1 MSHFRLHTSN
11 RLETLF
17 DRLAEIVAVPAGSPL
32 TPEVIVVQSR
42 GMQRWL
48 SLRLAERFG
57 VWSNDE
63 KSFPFPNAFIWDIFR
78 RLLPE
83 LPRSSAFDPDI
94 LTWRIMAALPELIE
108 KDGFDALRRYFRS
121 GSDPLKRYQFAR
133 RMADLFDQYTVYR
146 PEMLRVW
153 EQGGGDEDEPWQ
165 AVLWRCLAGEG
176 RPAHKGAVL
185 ETFLE
190 MAGQGAGLVRQLPA
204 RVAIFGIPS
213 LPPMHLAVFQAL
225 AHYVEINLF
234 LLNPSREY
242 WGDIVSAREA
252 VRRKRQLSFEG
263 FVESDLYL
271 SAGNPLLASLGGLG
285 RDFFRM
291 LLENLDFEEEH
302 SCFGDPAEDSLLHA
316 LQSDILMLR
325 ERPGR
330 NAPRLTVGKDDLSV
344 RFHSCHSPL
353 REMEVLHDQL
363 LDLFDRSVDLKPNDI
378 VVMIPDIE
386 TYAPY
391 ISAVFEGMGD
401 ERRIPFRIADRG
413 MRGQNEAADA
423 FLKILALPGG
433 RCGAAQV
440 LDILEVPAVLNSAG
454 MTAVDLDVVRGWVRE
469 TGIRWGID
477 AQDRQR
483 QGVPAYGQNSWRT
496 GLDRLLLGYACG
508 DGDRLLEGILPF
520 APVEGGQAHPLGSFV
535 DFAEKLF
542 AVAGDLHESRSPA
555 QWADF
560 LEEVLDLFFQP
571 SRDFEEELEALR
583 QQVRRLREH
592 AGAARYETEI
602 PLEVVRS
609 CLDEALQQSASAHG
623 FLAGGVTFC
632 ALLPMRA
639 IPFRVVVLAGMND
652 GVFPRTPQPAG
663 FDLIARR
670 PRPGDRSVRSEDRYL
685 FLEAL
690 LSAREHLLISYV
702 GQSMRD
708 SSSLPPSVLVSELLD
723 VIERGFQLKEGR
735 LLDHLVVEHRL
746 QAFHPAYFAANSR
759 LFSYSREN
767 AAARVARSS
776 ASRSPQS
783 LVSEPLEEADDT
795 NDVSVDDLVRFFRH
809 PTRFFLDRRLGIRL
823 GDAQAPLDEREP
835 LELDGLE
842 NFRLMN
848 ALVEDHLA
856 ERAHAHDVRYYQ
868 AQGVLPPGAAG
879 EALFARCSRQ
889 AQQFSER
896 LQSWRDDQAPRLD
909 IDFSL
914 GGYRLHGRL
923 NPGGRESILR
933 YRFGRIRGGDLL
945 EAWICHLIMA
955 CCGNAYE
962 TVLVGRDEG
971 WRIPPLDDGVT
982 PLEALLNLYGEGSR
996 RLLHFYPNSSLAYA
1010 KQIHKGGSPP
1020 QALNSAI
1027 KAWKGGYHVAGES
1040 DDSWLRYALRDTP
1053 PFDEDFEN
1061 LAVQIFQPLLAVRE
1075 KLA

>member
-1 MSHFRLHTSN
+1 
-11 RLETLF
+11 
-17 DRLAEIVAVPAGSPL
+17 
-32 TPEVIVVQSR
+32 
-42 GMQRWL
+42 
-48 SLRLAERFG
+48 
-57 VWSNDE
+57 
-63 KSFPFPNAFIWDIFR
+63 
-78 RLLPE
+78 
-83 LPRSSAFDPDI
+83 
-94 LTWRIMAALPELIE
+94 
-108 KDGFDALRRYFRS
+108 
-121 GSDPLKRYQFAR
+121 
-133 RMADLFDQYTVYR
+133 MADLFDQYTVYR
-146 PEMLRVW
+146 PEMLRAW
-153 EQGGGDEDEPWQ
+153 EQGGGDEDELWQ
-165 AVLWRCLAGEG
+165 AVLWRRLAGDG

-190 MAGQGAGLVRQLPA
+190 MAGQGAVAQNQLPA

-252 VRRKRQLSFEG
+252 MRRKRQLSFDG
-263 FVESDLYL
+263 FMESDLYL
-271 SAGNPLLASLGGLG
+271 SAGHPLLASLGGLG

-302 SCFGDPAEDSLLHA
+302 SCFGEPGEDSLLHA

-330 NAPRLTVGKDDLSV
+330 NAPRLTVGEDDLSV
-344 RFHSCHSPL
+344 RIHSCHSPL

-363 LDLFDRSVDLKPNDI
+363 LDLFDRSPDLKPNDV

-391 ISAVFEGMGD
+391 ISAVFEGMSD

-413 MRGQNEAADA
+413 MCGQSEAADA
-423 FLKILALPGG
+423 FLKILALAGG
-433 RCGAAQV
+433 RCSAAQV
-440 LDILEVPAVLNSAG
+440 FDILEAPAVLHSAG
-454 MTAVDLDVVRGWVRE
+454 MTAADLDVVRGWVRE

-483 QGVPAYGQNSWRT
+483 QGVPAFEQNSWRA

-508 DGDRLLEGILPF
+508 DTDCLLEGILPF

-542 AVAGDLHESRSPA
+542 SVAGDLHKSRSPA

-583 QQVRRLREH
+583 QQVRRLREQ
-592 AGAARYETEI
+592 AGAAQYDQQI
-602 PLEVVRS
+602 PLEVVRNS
-609 CLDEALQQSASAHG
+609 LDESLQQSASAHG

-652 GVFPRTPQPAG
+652 GVFPRIPQPSG

-690 LSAREHLLISYV
+690 VSARDFLLISYV
-702 GQSMRD
+702 GQSVRD
-708 SSSLPPSVLVSELLD
+708 GSSLPPSVLVSELLD
-723 VIERGFQLKEGR
+723 VIERGFQRKEGY
-735 LLDHLVVEHRL
+735 LLDYLVVEHRL
-746 QAFHPAYFAANSR
+746 QAFHPAYFAENSG

-767 AAARVARSS
+767 AAARVARS
-776 ASRSPQS
+776 ADSRNPLPLISG
-783 LVSEPLEEADDT
+783 PLEEIEDS
-795 NDVSVDDLVRFFRH
+795 NDVPVDDLVRFFRH
-809 PTRFFLDRRLGIRL
+809 PTRFFLDHRLGIRL
-823 GDAQAPLDEREP
+823 GEAQAPLDEREP

-856 ERAHAHDVRYYQ
+856 ERAHAHDMGYYQ

-879 EALFARCSRQ
+879 NALFARCSRQ
-889 AQQFSER
+889 AQQFAGR
-896 LQSWRDDQAPRLD
+896 LQSWRDEQCPLLD
-909 IDFSL
+909 IDLAL

-923 NPGGRESILR
+923 KPGGREGILR

-945 EAWICHLIMA
+945 EAWICHLVMA
-955 CCGNAYE
+955 CCGNSCA

-971 WRIPPLDDGVT
+971 WRIPPLDEGAT
-982 PLEALLNLYGEGSR
+982 LLEALLNLYGQGCR
-996 RLLHFYPNSSLAYA
+996 RLLRFYPDSSLAYA
-1010 KQIHKGGSPP
+1010 KQIYKGSSPP
-1020 QALNSAI
+1020 QALNSAV
-1027 KAWKGGYHVAGES
+1027 KVWKGSYHVPGEG
-1040 DDSWLRYALRDTP
+1040 DDSWLRYALRDSP